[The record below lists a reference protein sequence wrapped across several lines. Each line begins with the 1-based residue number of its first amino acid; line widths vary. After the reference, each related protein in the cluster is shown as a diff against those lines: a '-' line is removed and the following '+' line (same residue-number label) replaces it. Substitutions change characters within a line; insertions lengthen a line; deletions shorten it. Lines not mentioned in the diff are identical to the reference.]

1 MTTRTNHLVLLE
13 GLQSAN
19 GWNTLTNEE
28 MVRVK
33 KLYEGEK

>member
-1 MTTRTNHLVLLE
+1 MTTRTNHQILLE

-28 MVRVK
+28 MERVK